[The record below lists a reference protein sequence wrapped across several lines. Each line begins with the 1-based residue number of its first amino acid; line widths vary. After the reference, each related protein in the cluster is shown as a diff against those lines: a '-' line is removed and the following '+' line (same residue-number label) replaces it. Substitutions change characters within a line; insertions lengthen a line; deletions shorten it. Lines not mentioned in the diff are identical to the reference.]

1 MCNLRFLTALV
12 GLLFFSSVDAQEN
25 CDTLILHPGRPLEV
39 TVDSV
44 ASGKV
49 YCKLCGN
56 ASGQAQVIPL
66 KMVAEIKYHDASK
79 RSAQKDTATLIPIET
94 VPETVQEQEVSKD
107 TKVPEWILT
116 RKGKKS
122 IQKRFRKGVKLK
134 VVYLDQDRKQRLVAI
149 LDEITATHLVL
160 ESHYDSRVSIPR
172 EKVLKIKIK
181 NGLGLFGGVALGVG
195 LIVGLVTLSIALI
208 AITISIIFSGGQD
221 PNASG
226 LQEEANQG
234 CTLAIVAMVIGIIAL
249 IASNASWINAPFSD
263 KWEVEKVIHEAE
275 PEKSSNN
282 PEGIG
287 IEMP

>member
-1 MCNLRFLTALV
+1 MYHLRFLTAFV
-12 GLLFFSSVDAQEN
+12 CLLSFSFVNAQEK

-44 ASGKV
+44 ANSKV
-49 YCKLCGN
+49 YCKLCGKQP
-56 ASGQAQVIPL
+56 GQAQVIPL

-79 RSAQKDTATLIPIET
+79 RSAQKDTTTHIPIE
-94 VPETVQEQEVSKD
+94 EVQETAHSEIKE

-116 RKGKKS
+116 KKDKKS
-122 IQKRFRKGVKLK
+122 VQKRFKKGIKLK

-181 NGLGLFGGVALGVG
+181 NGLGIFGGVALGVG
-195 LIVGLVTLSIALI
+195 LIVGLVAASIALI
-208 AITISIIFSGGQD
+208 AITISIIFSGGQA

-234 CTLAIVAMVIGIIAL
+234 CTLSIVAIVIGIVAL
-249 IASNASWINAPFSD
+249 IASNASWINAPFSE
-263 KWEVEKVIHEAE
+263 KWEVEKVMPEAKQE
-275 PEKSSNN
+275 TN
-282 PEGIG
+282 PNETEVIG
-287 IEMP
+287 IEQP